1 MRLARTTHR
10 TGTAS
15 SVPQQPGD
23 SKYAAVILAGG
34 DGYRLS
40 SFTRKI
46 FGYHLPKQ
54 FCPLFE
60 GETLL
65 DRTMRRTSIVVP
77 PAQTVMV
84 LNRAHERFYSPLLAN
99 SPFIRPII
107 QPENRGTAPAIL
119 CALLSLIEN
128 GHKGPV
134 AIFPSDQYVSDDF
147 VFMRHVSDALHAAD
161 LAPELTV
168 LLGITPD
175 GPETEYG
182 WIEPGPS
189 VAASHHSL
197 GQIKQVRRFWE
208 KPALDVAR
216 DLHSRNCLWN
226 SFIIVGNALNLL
238 SLTATALPEMFGEF
252 TCLEPFTDSASE
264 EVLQTIFRN
273 LPSFDFSRSVLAE
286 FPAEFSVLPV
296 TGVTWSDLGE
306 PRRLLAAISSGGDRT
321 LGGIQNVP
329 KSQSFA
335 GSHYQQQISQHKAS
349 QDHR

>member
-1 MRLARTTHR
+1 MQARTTHR
-10 TGTAS
+10 TGTFDS
-15 SVPQQPGD
+15 SVPQPD
-23 SKYAAVILAGG
+23 ESKYAAVILAGG

-65 DRTMRRTSIVVP
+65 DRTMRRTAIVVP

-99 SPFIRPII
+99 CSPIRPII

-134 AIFPSDQYVSDDF
+134 AIFPSDHYVSDDF

-161 LAPELTV
+161 LAPELIV

-182 WIEPGPS
+182 WIEPGPP
-189 VAASHHSL
+189 VAASHHPL

-208 KPALDVAR
+208 KPSLEVAR
-216 DLHSRNCLWN
+216 DLYSRNFLWN
-226 SFIIVGNALNLL
+226 SFSFVGNALNLL
-238 SLTATALPEMFGEF
+238 SLIATALPEMFRQFSGVELF
-252 TCLEPFTDSASE
+252 TGNAAE
-264 EVLQTIFRN
+264 EDLQTIFRT
-273 LPSFDFSRSVLAE
+273 LPSFDFSRDVLSE
-286 FPAEFSVLPV
+286 SPSKFSVLPV
-296 TGVTWSDLGE
+296 TGVSWSDLGE
-306 PRRLLAAISSGGDRT
+306 TRRLLAAISSGGDRR

-335 GSHYQQQISQHKAS
+335 DSHHQQQVSQPKAS